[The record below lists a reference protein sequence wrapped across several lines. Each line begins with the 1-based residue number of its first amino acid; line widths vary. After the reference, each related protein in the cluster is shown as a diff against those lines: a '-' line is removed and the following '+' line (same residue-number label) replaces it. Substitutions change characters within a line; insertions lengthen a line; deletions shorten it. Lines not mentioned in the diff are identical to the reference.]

1 MECDQ
6 MDAHAFASLA
16 SFSSLASLPS
26 LGLFLMGYLLIL
38 IVPGPNMIVIFTV
51 ASTYGLRRAVPIVAA
66 VGAGSATLLV
76 VMAIGATMGLAQD
89 RVCAVLAV
97 ISGSLVIFAAW
108 RLLHLRPPAVD
119 RTRRAGCVSSAI
131 RYGKMGFSCSL
142 TNPVTAAYFMS
153 AILNPDSVWFR
164 GPHLAVTCA
173 SVLVLAITINLLV
186 ARILSLNAAQNAAHR
201 MFWPLKIGAA
211 AMVIGMGAYALHPYL
226 GPVRRMLVG

>member
-1 MECDQ
+1 
-6 MDAHAFASLA
+6 MDAQAFASL
-16 SFSSLASLPS
+16 SSLSS

-38 IVPGPNMIVIFTV
+38 VVPGPNMIVIFAV
-51 ASTYGLRRAVPIVAA
+51 ASTHGLHRAVPMVAA

-76 VMAIGATMGLAQD
+76 MMAMGAATGLAQD

-97 ISGSLVIFAAW
+97 ISGLLVIFAAW
-108 RLLHLRPPAVD
+108 RLLHLRPPSAD
-119 RTRRAGCVSSAI
+119 GTCHAGCVSSAI

-153 AILNPDSVWFR
+153 AILNPHNVWFR
-164 GPHLAVTCA
+164 GPYLAVTCA

-186 ARILSLNAAQNAAHR
+186 ARILSLKAAQDAARR

-211 AMVIGMGAYALHPYL
+211 AMVIGMGAYALHPYID
-226 GPVRRMLVG
+226 PVRRMVIG